1 MLPPHSFAPPSQCP
15 GLVAPPVSE
24 CVCVRALYVCVC
36 VCASVIGTENSS
48 DSVACKIEAGQ
59 SWKLAANTA
68 RTFSECMSSAEVASS
83 SSKILGFL
91 TTALAIATR
100 CFCPPDSWT
109 PLSPTYAF
117 VCACMCVCVC
127 VCTCVCTSVCAR
139 VCMCEVA
146 KHATLEEM
154 HRYLRLLTSFERA
167 SFHKRVFVSTCS
179 HLCVVALRQVHNEL
193 VCVCCPCSCLDFLH
207 ACIGARIPGA
217 RTHTMLR
224 SYLS

>member
-1 MLPPHSFAPPSQCP
+1 MLPHLSYSCSKEHCQGVQIDSQVVIQGHRSRAPIHVYTSVGVC
-15 GLVAPPVSE
+15 LRKIVYVYACL
-24 CVCVRALYVCVC
+24 CVCVCTCAYVCYACACACVYVCVC
-36 VCASVIGTENSS
+36 VCACTWVH
-48 DSVACKIEAGQ
+48 AC
-59 SWKLAANTA
+59 LY
-68 RTFSECMSSAEVASS
+68 AS
-83 SSKILGFL
+83 
-91 TTALAIATR
+91 
-100 CFCPPDSWT
+100 
-109 PLSPTYAF
+109 
-117 VCACMCVCVC
+117 VCV
-127 VCTCVCTSVCAR
+127 SVCAR